1 MSKDKLKL
9 SNKLK
14 DKYLLL
20 LLTNKLYNLP
30 DNNTNNFK
38 DPFPKLLL
46 KMLVFK
52 LKSKPW
58 PNNVMP

>member
-1 MSKDKLKL
+1 MSSLMSKDKLKL

-38 DPFPKLLL
+38 HPLL
-46 KMLVFK
+46 KVLLRMPVFK
-52 LKSKPW
+52 LKSKP
-58 PNNVMP
+58 

>member
-38 DPFPKLLL
+38 HPLL
-46 KMLVFK
+46 KVLLRMPVFK
-52 LKSKPW
+52 LKSKP
-58 PNNVMP
+58 